1 MSTKQTPRE
10 GCDWTDAR
18 CVQLRKLETLLNTAY
33 LLNHRTNMLGNI
45 KEVISLANDLRE
57 WGQFDTSEEQVSF
70 INFLRDQAIQ
80 DRFHGERKGGK
91 S

>member
-18 CVQLRKLETLLNTAY
+18 CAQLRKFETLLNTAS
-33 LLNHRTNMLGNI
+33 LLNHSSNMLGNI
-45 KEVISLANDLRE
+45 QEVISLANELRE
-57 WGQFDTSEEQVSF
+57 WGQFDNNDSRCSF
-70 INFLRDQAIQ
+70 INFLQDQAIQ
-80 DRFHGERKGGK
+80 DRFHSERKGGK